1 MADTTTADSDEEE
14 EGEEED
20 LEKRDRF
27 SGICLYARFKSYYDS
42 CVENSSQKDLEA
54 IHGDILCRMES
65 FSKTMP

>member
-1 MADTTTADSDEEE
+1 MADTTAADSDDEE

-27 SGICLYARFKSYYDS
+27 AGICLYARFKSYYDS
-42 CVENSSQKDLEA
+42 CVENSLQKDLET
-54 IHGDILCRMES
+54 IHGDILSNMES